1 MFPDYYW
8 FYTEDS
14 LCTSNW
20 YVVTFVKSKFARFTK
35 ITFCWLKASWKGLV
49 FRSRH
54 WPLWYTWIG
63 YLQDNG
69 PPWAPASVLVDHRY
83 SSQLYECQHSY
94 VVDGSNL
101 EVCHSLF
108 KIPSGLQL
116 LLFRKWGCHICFKIL
131 SLGFVPSHTARCL
144 PLIGYKINAT
154 LSSPMEKVCICFWVL
169 RHRWQI

>member
-1 MFPDYYW
+1 MFYISFEPSCY
-8 FYTEDS
+8 
-14 LCTSNW
+14 W

-35 ITFCWLKASWKGLV
+35 ITFYWLKASWKGLV

-69 PPWAPASVLVDHRY
+69 PPWAPASVLVDHKH

-94 VVDGSNL
+94 VMDGSNL
-101 EVCHSLF
+101 EVHHSLF

-116 LLFRKWGCHICFKIL
+116 LLFRKRSCRICFKIL
-131 SLGFVPSHTARCL
+131 SLGYVPSHTSRCL
-144 PLIGYKINAT
+144 PLIGHKINAT
-154 LSSPMEKVCICFWVL
+154 LSFPMEK
-169 RHRWQI
+169 